1 MNKDV
6 IASPSLTIKEAL
18 KKLEKSGLRCV
29 FVEKNNKLF
38 GSLTDGDI
46 RKLIIY
52 GKNLNQKMF

>member
-52 GKNLNQKMF
+52 GKNLF